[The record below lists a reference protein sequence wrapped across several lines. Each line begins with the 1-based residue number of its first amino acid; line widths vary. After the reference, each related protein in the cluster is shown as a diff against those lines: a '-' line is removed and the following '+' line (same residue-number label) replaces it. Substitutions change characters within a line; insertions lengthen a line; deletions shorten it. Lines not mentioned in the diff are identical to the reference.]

1 MYNRRFKSILLS
13 GLAVAVLSAGTA
25 NAAPASGTAAGTQ
38 INNTASVTYTVG
50 GNAGSA
56 NSNQSSFL
64 VDKKVNLT
72 VAEVGG
78 QATQTSLG
86 ATNQVTTFTVTNNTN
101 SVQDFRLIAD
111 QQSLSIPII
120 GVDNFDVVNERVF
133 VDSNGNG
140 TYDAGVD
147 TRTYIDELAPDA
159 TVTVFIVADIPTSP
173 SNANFAIVSLTA
185 VAADGGTTGTL
196 GADLVATPLLQVDDP
211 TKVDIVFADSSSYG
225 DLARNGQNRA
235 GDAYQISGT
244 TLNVLKTAT
253 LISDPVDGI
262 IAPKA
267 IPGAIVQYCMRISN
281 VGPSTAN
288 AINVSDA
295 LPGNMT
301 YVPGSIV
308 VGTAG
313 VGGANCILLG
323 TSEDDDATGAD
334 ETDLYG
340 GSWDGTTVRAMM
352 PQVTTLVP
360 MAVQFQATVD

>member
-13 GLAVAVLSAGTA
+13 GLAVTAFGAGTA
-25 NAAPASGTAAGTQ
+25 HAAASGTVAGTQ
-38 INNTASVTYTVG
+38 VNNTASVTYTVG

-111 QQSLSIPII
+111 QQNLSIPII
-120 GVDNFDVVNERVF
+120 GVDNFDVTNERVF

-159 TVTVFIVADIPTSP
+159 TVTVFIVADIPNTP
-173 SNANFAIVSLTA
+173 GNNFAIVSLTA
-185 VAADGGTTGTL
+185 VAADGGTSGSL
-196 GADLVATPLLQVDDP
+196 GADLVATPLTQVDDP
-211 TKVDIVFADSSSYG
+211 TKVDIVFADGSSFG

-267 IPGAIVQYCMRISN
+267 IPGALVQYCMRVSN
-281 VGPSTAN
+281 AGPNTATTVN
-288 AINVSDA
+288 LTDA
-295 LPGNMT
+295 LPANMT

-360 MAVQFQATVD
+360 MAVSFQATVN

>member
-13 GLAVAVLSAGTA
+13 GLAITTFGAG
-25 NAAPASGTAAGTQ
+25 AAQAAGASGTVAGTQ
-38 INNTASVTYTVG
+38 VNNTASVTYTVG

-101 SVQDFRLIAD
+101 SIQDFRLIAD
-111 QQSLSIPII
+111 QQNLSIPII
-120 GVDNFDVVNERVF
+120 GVDNFDVTNERVF

-147 TRTYIDELAPDA
+147 TKTYIDELAPDA
-159 TVTVFIVADIPTSP
+159 TVTVFIVADIPNTP
-173 SNANFAIVSLTA
+173 GNNFAIVSLTA
-185 VAADGGTTGTL
+185 VAADGGTSGSL
-196 GADLVATPLLQVDDP
+196 GADLVATPLTQVDDP
-211 TKVDIVFADSSSYG
+211 TKVDIVFADGVSYG

-267 IPGAIVQYCMRISN
+267 IPGAIVQYCMRVSN
-281 VGPSTAN
+281 AGPNTATSLN
-288 AINVSDA
+288 LTDA
-295 LPGNMT
+295 LPANMT

-360 MAVQFQATVD
+360 MAVQFQATVN

>member
-13 GLAVAVLSAGTA
+13 GLAVAVLGAGTA

-56 NSNQSSFL
+56 NSNQSTFL

-101 SVQDFRLIAD
+101 SIQDFRLIAD
-111 QQSLSIPII
+111 QQNLSIPII
-120 GVDNFDVVNERVF
+120 GVDNFDVTNERVF

-147 TRTYIDELAPDA
+147 TKTYIDELAPDA
-159 TVTVFIVADIPTSP
+159 TVTVFIVADIPNTP
-173 SNANFAIVSLTA
+173 GANFAIVSLTA
-185 VAADGGTTGTL
+185 VAADGGTSGSL
-196 GADLVATPLLQVDDP
+196 GADLVATPLTQVDDP
-211 TKVDIVFADSSSYG
+211 TKVDIVFADGISYG
-225 DLARNGQNRA
+225 DLPRNGQSRA

-267 IPGAIVQYCMRISN
+267 IPGALVQYCMRISN
-281 VGPSTAN
+281 AGPNTAT
-288 AINVSDA
+288 AVNVTDA
-295 LPGNMT
+295 LPANMT

-352 PQVTTLVP
+352 PQVTQLVP
-360 MAVQFQATVD
+360 MAVQFQATVN